1 MNSTEASIIQQD
13 PTIISWDG
21 GDLIKSVKTGNL
33 IEASRALVNE
43 TYGFVHGHSRA
54 SSSSDGHDE
63 GPRNKKVAAA
73 RISADVRSQH

>member
-1 MNSTEASIIQQD
+1 MR
-13 PTIISWDG
+13 
-21 GDLIKSVKTGNL
+21 TGKL
-33 IEASRALVNE
+33 IEESKASVNE